1 MTLKDEPPL
10 ATVCAHRL
18 VGRCGTPS
26 SLLTRLLAAGV
37 AALSEW
43 VDLKAAGED
52 VHTALEEAVEE
63 HLTVIRK
70 EMRLL
75 MQCFL

>member
-1 MTLKDEPPL
+1 MMQSHCE
-10 ATVCAHRL
+10 CRL
-18 VGRCGTPS
+18 PALCTHEASGQSAQQLVAACVLS
-26 SLLTRLLAAGV
+26 SGV

-43 VDLKAAGED
+43 VDLKAAEED

>member
-1 MTLKDEPPL
+1 
-10 ATVCAHRL
+10 
-18 VGRCGTPS
+18 
-26 SLLTRLLAAGV
+26 LTRLLAAGV

>member
-1 MTLKDEPPL
+1 MTLCDTASLPTASANE
-10 ATVCAHRL
+10 L
-18 VGRCGTPS
+18 VGQCGTPS
-26 SLLTRLLAAGV
+26 LPLTRLLAAGV

-52 VHTALEEAVEE
+52 VHTTLEEAVEE

>member
-1 MTLKDEPPL
+1 
-10 ATVCAHRL
+10 
-18 VGRCGTPS
+18 
-26 SLLTRLLAAGV
+26 V

-43 VDLKAAGED
+43 VDLKAAEED

-75 MQCFL
+75 MQCFM